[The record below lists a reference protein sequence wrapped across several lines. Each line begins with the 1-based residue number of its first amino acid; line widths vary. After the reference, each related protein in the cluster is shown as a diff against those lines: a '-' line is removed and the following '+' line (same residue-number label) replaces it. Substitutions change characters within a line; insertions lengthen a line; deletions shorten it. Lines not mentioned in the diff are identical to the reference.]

1 MKCTQYGFCEQGAFK
16 NARAILFFI
25 HIYIIY
31 FGGGGG
37 SQAGQATIYG
47 RDQEIYAQ
55 GCQIAGHGLDTP
67 PHVSSQ
73 FIDIWWSHDSTKTGP
88 MGFGMSSSRI
98 L

>member
-1 MKCTQYGFCEQGAFK
+1 M
-16 NARAILFFI
+16 
-25 HIYIIY
+25 
-31 FGGGGG
+31 GGGG